1 MKRKGIILDG
11 DPDLLDQLISGNE
24 IKEMRETELGEISV
38 VDAPATGRR
47 FVMFKRGAKGDSF
60 PGLGSDAPGGTSSLL
75 DLARFLEANPTM
87 GPAAA
92 EAAEAGDAGISAA
105 LVDDHG
111 GAGDEATVSDP
122 ATAGDFVSAKDL
134 LRRQHRIL
142 TRLEAKGIKGPLVEA
157 CVAAMLEDPEFTAGA
172 EDPEAQAFAV
182 CSEEHGDKGGP
193 GPMRKQDEIMME
205 ERAVEA
211 EVTEIPASPTPW
223 PLTDC
228 ISEAGEIGLGE
239 TDSVSVCQLIRT
251 ELGNPQ
257 NEGEILLPEGMTTGA
272 LIQAAAM
279 SLNVAKPEGAGDG
292 DAEVSAEPPLM
303 DGELRAPMKFTGK
316 NRWLRWLGNH
326 LGLNKPKSRLDRIE
340 EVGKVTGK
348 SNADLRTV
356 VDRLLTIIAVERGI
370 DPATLLSDAPAEV
383 SAGPAGIS
391 IGEEAIAAVE
401 AAEGKATKD
410 EATAVADP
418 PAETEAEELARL
430 RAENAELREM
440 TAPAAVEIEGG
451 NELEVLEPQGD
462 HGPLGPPAGAEAP
475 AAVAPVG
482 DPMVVAPSMVEP
494 AKRSKRLSQ
503 PPVRAAKAGGPE
515 MSTST
520 FLGGAQVPRA
530 DREAC
535 GTLHPRR

>member
-1 MKRKGIILDG
+1 MKRKGIILDD
-11 DPDLLDQLISGNE
+11 DPDLLDQLIGGEAE

-105 LVDDHG
+105 LVDDYG

-122 ATAGDFVSAKDL
+122 ATAGDFVPAK
-134 LRRQHRIL
+134 HRIL

-239 TDSVSVCQLIRT
+239 IDSVSVCQLIRT
-251 ELGNPQ
+251 ELGNPS

-279 SLNVAKPEGAGDG
+279 SMNLAKPEGAGDG

-340 EVGKVTGK
+340 EVGKVNAK
-348 SNADLRTV
+348 SSAELARVTRDLIRV
-356 VDRLLTIIAVERGI
+356 LAAQRGVDL
-370 DPATLLSDAPAEV
+370 ATLEVGVAEPV
-383 SAGPAGIS
+383 EASAGPAGAS
-391 IGEEAIAAVE
+391 VGEAAIAAVE
-401 AAEGKATKD
+401 AADGKAAKD
-410 EATAVADP
+410 EPTAVADP
-418 PAETEAEELARL
+418 PAEETEAEELARL
-430 RAENAELREM
+430 RAENTELREM

-451 NELEVLEPQGD
+451 NELEILEPPGN